1 MSEIRR
7 GRRLRDI
14 PQQMNG
20 MGAAVPQAGVTQQ
33 YAGNVQR
40 GTYPAEP
47 GRAPEAEVRAVRTGE
62 EEQAFNLGQQMGAAG
77 IAGSEAP
84 AEAMRKIGKDEIIK
98 AIHIL
103 EKYKAGKQSVDRRII
118 RAQEWWKLRNWEM
131 IQEEKG
137 VNGST
142 VQKSATAWL
151 WYSIVGKHADAMDCY
166 PEPIILPR
174 MQEDKAEAKILSEII
189 PVVLQLNK
197 FPIVYSREQY
207 QKLQEGTGA
216 YHVGWD
222 KSKLGGIGDINISK
236 VSILQLFWEPG
247 IEEIEDSAN
256 VFFTRLVDN
265 DQLEQMYPQ
274 LKGKLGHAQ
283 LVAKSYRTDDA
294 IDTSEKSVLVDWYYH
309 RWDGPRKVLHY
320 CQFVGEEILY
330 STENEGMQNGLY
342 DDGEYPF
349 VLDPLYEVQ
358 GSPAGYGYFDIGKDC
373 QGDIDTINQAMVQN
387 AVVTST
393 PRYFIQ
399 TDGGV
404 NEDEFADWSK
414 PFIHTSGMLGDQQLK
429 PVITNGIQGNAL
441 TMLQNKIEE
450 LKFVTGNTDVNN
462 GGTPS
467 GVTAASAIAALQE
480 QSGRTSKDTTRGA
493 YQAYNK
499 VIEKVIERIRQ
510 FYDIPRQFRILGPN
524 GQEQFVN
531 YSNAKLKE
539 QELAGGMGM
548 EPGLRKP
555 VFDVEVRAQRENAYT
570 KMSQNELAIQF
581 LQLGV
586 FNPQMTDQ
594 ALMMLDMMD
603 FKGKDE
609 LQQKVETKGT
619 LQEELMKVAQIAMA
633 LAQKYEPAVANQLG
647 AVLNG
652 MSADAGMN
660 VGGSGAQAEMPKLAE
675 AEAQGKPSEAS
686 ANVRKAKAQVQES
699 TRVE

>member
-1 MSEIRR
+1 MLYTVFRFP
-7 GRRLRDI
+7 RLSSYDFLE
-14 PQQMNG
+14 
-20 MGAAVPQAGVTQQ
+20 
-33 YAGNVQR
+33 VQSL
-40 GTYPAEP
+40 A
-47 GRAPEAEVRAVRTGE
+47 
-62 EEQAFNLGQQMGAAG
+62 
-77 IAGSEAP
+77 
-84 AEAMRKIGKDEIIK
+84 
-98 AIHIL
+98 
-103 EKYKAGKQSVDRRII
+103 
-118 RAQEWWKLRNWEM
+118 
-131 IQEEKG
+131 
-137 VNGST
+137 
-142 VQKSATAWL
+142 
-151 WYSIVGKHADAMDCY
+151 YSPVLFG
-166 PEPIILPR
+166 
-174 MQEDKAEAKILSEII
+174 DKAEAKILSEII

-216 YHVGWD
+216 YHIGWD

-247 IEEIEDSAN
+247 IEDIEDSAN
-256 VFFTRLVDN
+256 VFYTRLMDN

-283 LVAKSYRTDDA
+283 LIAKSYRTDDA

-309 RWDGPRKVLHY
+309 RWDGGRKILHY

-349 VLDPLYEVQ
+349 VLDPLYEVN

-373 QGDIDTINQAMVQN
+373 QGDIDTINQAMVLN

-399 TDGGV
+399 MDGGV
-404 NEDEFADWSK
+404 NEDEFSDWSR
-414 PFIHTSGMLGDQQLK
+414 PFIHTTGMLGDQQLK
-429 PVITNGIQGNAL
+429 PVVVNGIQGNAL

-524 GQEQFVN
+524 GQEQFVS

-548 EPGLRKP
+548 APGLRKP

-581 LQLGV
+581 MQMGV

-594 ALMMLDMMD
+594 VLMMLDMMD
-603 FKGKDE
+603 FKG
-609 LQQKVETKGT
+609 LRQ
-619 LQEELMKVAQIAMA
+619 
-633 LAQKYEPAVANQLG
+633 Y
-647 AVLNG
+647 
-652 MSADAGMN
+652 
-660 VGGSGAQAEMPKLAE
+660 SG
-675 AEAQGKPSEAS
+675 
-686 ANVRKAKAQVQES
+686 
-699 TRVE
+699 

>member
-1 MSEIRR
+1 MSELRR

-20 MGAAVPQAGVTQQ
+20 MAAVVPPMENMMQPQTM
-33 YAGNVQR
+33 QR
-40 GTYPAEP
+40 QVLPATP
-47 GRAPEAEVRAVRTGE
+47 GQAPQAEVRAVRSADE
-62 EEQAFNLGQQMGAAG
+62 EAAYNLGQKMGAAS
-77 IAGSEAP
+77 IAGSPVPEEAT
-84 AEAMRKIGKDEIIK
+84 RRIGKDEVIK

-103 EKYKAGKQSVDRRII
+103 EKYKAGKQSVDKRII

-137 VNGST
+137 T
-142 VQKSATAWL
+142 VGAQEKKSGTAWL
-151 WYSIVGKHADAMDCY
+151 WYSIVGKHADAMDSY

-197 FPIVYSREQY
+197 FPIVYGKEQY

-216 YHVGWD
+216 FHIGWD
-222 KSKLGGIGDINISK
+222 KTKLGGIGDINISK

-247 IEEIEDSAN
+247 IEDIEDSAN
-256 VFFTRLVDN
+256 VFYTRLMDN

-283 LVAKSYRTDDA
+283 LIAKSYRTDDN

-309 RWDGPRKVLHY
+309 RWEGGRKVLHY

-330 STENEGMQNGLY
+330 STENEGLENGLY

-373 QGDIDTINQAMVQN
+373 QGDIDTINQAMVLN

-393 PRYFIQ
+393 PRYFLQ
-399 TDGGV
+399 SDGGV
-404 NEDEFADWSK
+404 NEEEFSDWSK
-414 PFIHTSGMLGDQQLK
+414 PFVHTSGMLGDQQLK
-429 PVITNGIQGNAL
+429 PVVVNGIQGNAL

-480 QSGRTSKDTTRGA
+480 QSGRTSKDTTRGS

-524 GQEQFVN
+524 GQEQFVS

-548 EPGLRKP
+548 APGLRKP

-570 KMSQNELAIQF
+570 KMSQNELALQF
-581 LQLGV
+581 MQMGV

-594 ALMMLDMMD
+594 VMMMLDMMD

-609 LQQKVETKGT
+609 LQQKVETNGT
-619 LQEELMKVAQIAMA
+619 LQESLMQVAQIAMA
-633 LAQKYEPAVANQLG
+633 LAQKYDPAVAQQLG
-647 AVLNG
+647 TVLQG
-652 MSADAGMN
+652 MTMDAGMD
-660 VGGSGAQAEMPKLAE
+660 VGGQQAEMPKLAE
-675 AEAQGKPSEAS
+675 AEAQGKPSEES

-699 TRVE
+699 TRPE